1 MNTFELL
8 GYLSSTPDYSQ
19 YIPGALKAPQSDRL
33 AQSCNS
39 EKHVWD
45 ESQFPWYVYVPA
57 HLYSFWDSKLYSLD
71 FSVILSTKRNYV
83 YSIIIKIHRKIVIY
97 FHYFSLFISF
107 FFTWSM
113 IGPIFGPVSMKLLQL
128 LFIVEGMGNF
138 VVNQRFVPSTL
149 ISLINVEARLLIL
162 KKKSTLHAHFHP
174 PRLLIS

>member
-8 GYLSSTPDYSQ
+8 GYYLSSTPDYSQ

-39 EKHVWD
+39 AKHVWD

-97 FHYFSLFISF
+97 FHYFSLFFSF
-107 FFTWSM
+107 FSLGPWLDQFLVIQWTICRQVSWCKNKIRASDKDLPLSRKFNFTRSSKEVHGNH
-113 IGPIFGPVSMKLLQL
+113 IGQKYLYL
-128 LFIVEGMGNF
+128 
-138 VVNQRFVPSTL
+138 
-149 ISLINVEARLLIL
+149 
-162 KKKSTLHAHFHP
+162 
-174 PRLLIS
+174 